1 MSSGSVKSPLTA
13 IPARTTP
20 RRPVDLIACCTER
33 FAYRPACS
41 LLARI
46 VLRLWGAEVG
56 RNLRVMGWI
65 RVRNMGVL
73 RIGNDVQIRS
83 GYSNYVGAGCPTAIW
98 VGQQGQ
104 FTVGDRCRMSNITV
118 LCMNRVTVLHETLIG
133 GGCRIFDTDFHQL
146 DPAGRLSNTGKV
158 GSAPI
163 CIGPQAFLGGHVTVL
178 KGVTIGEGA
187 VIGAG
192 SIVTRDVPA
201 YEVWAGVPARRLR
214 SLFCS

>member
-1 MSSGSVKSPLTA
+1 MFSDNLNSSPMS
-13 IPARTTP
+13 IPFPTGQ
-20 RRPVDLIACCTER
+20 RRIADLVTCGFER
-33 FAYRPACS
+33 LVYRPSCS
-41 LLARI
+41 VIARLMFR
-46 VLRLWGAEVG
+46 VWGAEVG